1 MGLDMYA
8 RRISKENAINAFS
21 VVHSD
26 DTEEIH
32 YWRKHHNL
40 HGWMQTLYQSKGGT
54 KEFNSE
60 YVQLTLS
67 DLLSLENDIKSNN
80 LPITTGFFFGNN
92 PPDEES
98 NKDDLEFVDKARKI
112 ISEGD
117 CVYYFSWW

>member
-26 DTEEIH
+26 HNEEIH

-54 KEFNSE
+54 EEFNSK